1 MTERVQRLVDFFKKN
16 KHYVPG
22 CGIFSCRGTFRD
34 SMHTIYDEPS
44 DGVIVDM
51 CYDYDYIECEMAALT
66 AVAGKAGIC
75 CKVIFETCYLTEE
88 EIIGLTDEEF
98 QEAGKAIYEMYVSPW
113 ERENEDDESE
123 CSGFMKTHIVRV
135 REDDGHIVDIATFF
149 SREEAE
155 RCAKC
160 VESDFGIRNL
170 YIVDDTVYDK
180 FDMLDVDQFTDI
192 KTRIDS
198 INQ

>member
-51 CYDYDYIECEMAALT
+51 CYDYDYI
-66 AVAGKAGIC
+66 
-75 CKVIFETCYLTEE
+75 

>member
-1 MTERVQRLVDFFKKN
+1 MTERAQRLVDFFKKN
-16 KHYVPG
+16 KHFIPG

-34 SMHTIYDEPS
+34 SMHTIYDEPA

-51 CYDYDYIECEMAALT
+51 CYDYDYI
-66 AVAGKAGIC
+66 
-75 CKVIFETCYLTEE
+75 

-98 QEAGKAIYEMYVSPW
+98 QEAGKAIHEMYVSPW
-113 ERENEDDESE
+113 ERDDEDDESE
-123 CSGFMKTHIVRV
+123 SSDSTKMYVVRV
-135 REDDGHIVDIATFF
+135 REDDGRVVDIAAFI
-149 SREEAE
+149 SQEEAE
-155 RCAKC
+155 KCAKC

-170 YIVDDTVYDK
+170 YIMDYKVYHR